1 MLRTLKTESTVQLE
15 GSLMTLPKRLILT
28 LTLPLLLMGCLG
40 TNQPV
45 EPEVVIQTEYV
56 RQNIP
61 IQERPKEVKWNDVP
75 WFVITE
81 DNLDEK
87 IAEIRDKT
95 GNFVIFVITPQG
107 YENLALGIAELRRY
121 IKDQQAIIAY
131 YEEAVQ
137 K

>member
-1 MLRTLKTESTVQLE
+1 
-15 GSLMTLPKRLILT
+15 
-28 LTLPLLLMGCLG
+28 MGCLG

-61 IQERPKEVKWNDVP
+61 IQERPKEVQWNDVP